1 MRATWLWMTV
11 LAGLAAGCGKGEA
24 IFNVNVYSFLP
35 ATQDTVP
42 YFIPPNTTADTGSVP
57 QKITLPGVG
66 SSIVDSI
73 QIFGTLDLYNQ
84 SGTGTI
90 GLQLFMA
97 ADSAGT
103 YTASNAVLTVT
114 PKTVSGAPA
123 VPVADTVQGKLL
135 SNANPLFTQKTLW
148 VRVGAAGSNSIGCGP
163 GIRGR
168 RPIVGRDQGLGV
180 KPERHTTT
188 YSRDVVV

>member
-114 PKTVSGAPA
+114 PKTVSGAPTRSS
-123 VPVADTVQGKLL
+123 PRKR
-135 SNANPLFTQKTLW
+135 S
-148 VRVGAAGSNSIGCGP
+148 GSAS
-163 GIRGR
+163 GR
-168 RPIVGRDQGLGV
+168 RALIRA
-180 KPERHTTT
+180 
-188 YSRDVVV
+188 

>member
-11 LAGLAAGCGKGEA
+11 LAGLAAGCGRGEA

-97 ADSAGT
+97 ADSVGT

-135 SNANPLFTQKTLW
+135 SDANPLFTQKTLW
-148 VRVGAAGSNSIGCGP
+148 VRVGAAGSNSSLTTP
-163 GIRGR
+163 V
-168 RPIVGRDQGLGV
+168 VGHMVL
-180 KPERHTTT
+180 TTLRL
-188 YSRDVVV
+188 SAFINDKFF